1 MIDYELIDEILH
13 MDDWDALRDKHVS
26 GKTLELVV
34 DYIKSYNE
42 IVRNGAFDE
51 SVPLTERKEMIKK
64 LYDKVDKNIIIKKH
78 LFLVLYDFGEE
89 SVKKIRDDFF
99 KLLAV
104 EGISCHL

>member
-1 MIDYELIDEILH
+1 MIDYEQINEILAASDYESLH
-13 MDDWDALRDKHVS
+13 NIIVS
-26 GKTLELVV
+26 DKTLEIVV

-78 LFLVLYDFGEE
+78 LFLVIYDFGEE
-89 SVKKIRDDFF
+89 SVKKLRDDFF
-99 KLLAV
+99 KLQAV
-104 EGISCHL
+104 DCISCNL

>member
-1 MIDYELIDEILH
+1 MIDYEQINEILAAS
-13 MDDWDALRDKHVS
+13 DYESLRNIIVS
-26 GKTLELVV
+26 DKTLEIVV

-78 LFLVLYDFGEE
+78 LFLVIYDFGEE